1 MSVAELPVVQTPLAE
16 FVVETP
22 APVLPAPLND
32 DEMNLA
38 SYEGKLTLIRD
49 YVRGVVLHFATG
61 FFLCG
66 NGGISK
72 SHTVLN
78 ELETLGADFKLF
90 NSRMSGRGL
99 FQALAEYPNTTHVLE
114 DMERIVG
121 DKDSQGVLRSA
132 LWSQRG
138 EDGKLKRVVTW
149 STARGIESI
158 CFTGGIIMLSNRPLA
173 DLPELRAIRTRIS
186 HLHLMASDQEIA
198 CLMRRIACKGFQHGE
213 QAMTADECQ
222 IVCEYLIAESQ
233 TKLAHLDLRLLDNS
247 FRDYLLWK
255 AGHTTSHW
263 MTLVATRLDGRKDE
277 TTSFPK
283 DRQQDED
290 LRTLES
296 VLAQFPTI
304 LSAQIEWCRLRNKS
318 RASFFRYKKVLEERT
333 VARNG

>member
-1 MSVAELPVVQTPLAE
+1 MSVAELPVAQMPE
-16 FVVETP
+16 FVIEAP
-22 APVLPAPLND
+22 APVFPAPLND

-49 YVRGVVLHFATG
+49 YVRGVVLRFATG

-78 ELETLGADFKLF
+78 ELEKLGADYKLF

-121 DKDSQGVLRSA
+121 DKDTQGVLRSA

-158 CFTGGIIMLSNRPLA
+158 CFTGGIISPAGRPAGIKGDQDPNQPLA
-173 DLPELRAIRTRIS
+173 PDGIRPGDCLPDAANRLQGLPTR
-186 HLHLMASDQEIA
+186 
-198 CLMRRIACKGFQHGE
+198 R
-213 QAMTADECQ
+213 
-222 IVCEYLIAESQ
+222 
-233 TKLAHLDLRLLDNS
+233 
-247 FRDYLLWK
+247 
-255 AGHTTSHW
+255 AGH
-263 MTLVATRLDGRKDE
+263 
-277 TTSFPK
+277 
-283 DRQQDED
+283 DR
-290 LRTLES
+290 R
-296 VLAQFPTI
+296 
-304 LSAQIEWCRLRNKS
+304 
-318 RASFFRYKKVLEERT
+318 
-333 VARNG
+333 

>member
-1 MSVAELPVVQTPLAE
+1 MSIAELPVVQTPLAE

-22 APVLPAPLND
+22 APVLPAPLYD

-38 SYEGKLTLIRD
+38 SYEAKLTLIRD
-49 YVRGVVLHFATG
+49 YVRGVVLRFATG

-78 ELETLGADFKLF
+78 EVEKLGADYKLF

-99 FQALAEYPNTTHVLE
+99 FQALAEYPNTTHILE

-186 HLHLMASDQEIA
+186 HLHLMANDQEIA
-198 CLMRRIACKGFQHGE
+198 SLMRRIACKGFQHGE

-222 IVCEYLIAESQ
+222 MVCEYLIAESQ

-247 FRDYLLWK
+247 FRDFLLWK
-255 AGHTTSHW
+255 AVHTTSHG
-263 MTLVATRLDGRKDE
+263 MTLVTTRLDGRKEDSVS
-277 TTSFPK
+277 TPR
-283 DRQQDED
+283 DRQLDED
-290 LRTLES
+290 LRCLEV
-296 VLAQFPTI
+296 VLSQFPSTMT
-304 LSAQIEWCRLRNKS
+304 AQIEWCRMRNKS
-318 RASFFRYKKVLEERT
+318 RASFFRYKRALEEGI